1 VLEDGEGVEL
11 GCDVLSNIL
20 GVLVQGHELD
30 RMGRVVLRIEEL
42 VVRKLPGV

>member
-1 VLEDGEGVEL
+1 VLEDGEEVEL
-11 GCDVLSNIL
+11 ERDVGSNIL

-30 RMGRVVLRIEEL
+30 RKGREVLRIEEL